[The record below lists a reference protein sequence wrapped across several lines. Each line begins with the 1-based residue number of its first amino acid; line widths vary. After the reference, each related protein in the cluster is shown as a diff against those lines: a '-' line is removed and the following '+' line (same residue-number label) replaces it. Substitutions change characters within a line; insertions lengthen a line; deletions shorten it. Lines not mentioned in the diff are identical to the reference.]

1 MKSRLAAGRPCFRGA
16 LSGTGT
22 GTGTDIGIGIV
33 GIGVAAMVAG
43 AVAFAAPRAFAHEGE
58 AHGDPAAGRTVDA
71 VRAVGL
77 AGGVDAAVPRRAPDG
92 AVFVP
97 KPTQYRI
104 GLRTRAV
111 EARKLAVTVALAGTV
126 VAEPN
131 AGGRVQSTQ
140 TGRIQP
146 GPKGLPMPGQRVAK
160 GAVLA
165 YVEPAIASLERA
177 SRQADLAA
185 LEAQLAIANARAARY
200 AQLDGAVPR
209 KDIEAARIDALALAA
224 RRDATARGLA
234 AREALRAPVSGIVS
248 TTSILAGQIVE
259 PREILVEIVDPSRLA
274 IEALA
279 YDPAVAGMITGASA
293 MVTGASAAVTES
305 SGAVTDASAAAGS
318 TPLELQLVGASRHL
332 RGQAVPLLFRAR
344 TAGVALAIGQPLQV
358 IARTAQQREGFALP
372 REAIVRERS
381 GEHVVWVHE
390 AAERFVPRRVAFQT
404 FDADTVVV
412 TAGLAPRER
421 VVVSGANLLAQ
432 VR

>member
-1 MKSRLAAGRPCFRGA
+1 MKARFPAGRLRLRGA
-16 LSGTGT
+16 LFGTGT
-22 GTGTDIGIGIV
+22 GTGADTGISVV
-33 GIGVAAMVAG
+33 GIGVAVAVAG
-43 AVAFAAPRAFAHEGE
+43 AIAFTASRAFAHEGE
-58 AHGDPAAGRTVDA
+58 AHADPATGRTVDA
-71 VRAVGL
+71 APGPGL
-77 AGGVDAAVPRRAPDG
+77 AGGVDAVAPRRAPDG

-111 EARKLAVTVALAGTV
+111 EAQKLAVTVDLAGTV

-140 TGRIQP
+140 TGRIEP

-177 SRQADLAA
+177 SRQAELAA
-185 LEAQLAIANARAARY
+185 LEAQLAIATARAARY

-259 PREILVEIVDPSRLA
+259 PREVLVEIIDPSRLA

-293 MVTGASAAVTES
+293 TVTGA
-305 SGAVTDASAAAGS
+305 GAAAGS

-332 RGQAVPLLFRAR
+332 RSQAVPLLFRAR
-344 TAGVALAIGQPLQV
+344 TAGVALAIGQPLRV
-358 IARTAQQREGFALP
+358 IARTTQQREGFALP

-390 AAERFVPRRVAFQT
+390 AAERFVPRRVAFQA

-412 TAGLAPRER
+412 TAGLAARER
-421 VVVSGANLLAQ
+421 VVVSAANLLAQ